1 MNDLQG
7 MEDLELVPMDEPQPL
22 SRRRFLTGAAA
33 GGAAG
38 LAMAAG
44 TGVAVWKVMDTQ
56 ALAAQEAARQAAEAE
71 IARFQGLL
79 DLYERLEKIGLD
91 AILETGIAA
100 VALPLLAAEKGAEA
114 LKNGLDWSE
123 GALRSL
129 DEALPTA
136 DEALLWLE
144 EQVTAIADGI
154 EKLET
159 ALGKALNKAAD
170 NLVAEALQ
178 AFAAMILNV
187 LPFGL
192 GDRIRDVLDG
202 LIHVM
207 TSVDSLV
214 KGINVSVLQPLREKW
229 FSGQEGQ
236 GLGASLSDPLIERI
250 LDPLEAHLANLALL
264 ADQWQDKLMAPAQK
278 ALTQRAEVREEIA
291 RYKSEHGFG

>member
-1 MNDLQG
+1 MQDPQEVQDL
-7 MEDLELVPMDEPQPL
+7 DLVPMNEPQPM
-22 SRRRFLTGAAA
+22 SRRQFLTGAAA

-71 IARFQGLL
+71 ITRLQGLL

-136 DEALLWLE
+136 EDALLWLE
-144 EQVTAIADGI
+144 EQVTAVADGI
-154 EKLET
+154 AKLET

-178 AFAAMILNV
+178 AFTAMILDS

-202 LIHVM
+202 LIQVVS
-207 TSVDSLV
+207 SVDSLV
-214 KGINVSVLQPLREKW
+214 KGINVSALQPLREKW
-229 FSGQEGQ
+229 FSGEEGQ
-236 GLGASLSDPLIERI
+236 GLSGGLADPLIQRV

-264 ADQWQDKLMAPAQK
+264 ADQWQGKLMAPSQAALAERAQ
-278 ALTQRAEVREEIA
+278 VREEIA
-291 RYKSEHGFG
+291 RYKSEHGWG